1 MSEINKSKSVMIK
14 PILNQEDQNLLIR
27 TKYISKKDLDH
38 EKSYYQYEKLK
49 HNLKKKLREKIM
61 DEFALKISEN
71 ESKKYIYTF
80 TSLNMKCDSRGL
92 YHRLKKINQNENIS
106 TKLKACFKTWFNKT
120 PNTVLKHRINT
131 NSKNDRN
138 RTIKIRYY
146 RYQNTCCSNLAK
158 KITDMTT
165 KRKRPKVQIKTTITP
180 HIEEKPKYKYNY
192 SCNNSKVFY
201 SKSEFGENDNNKG
214 NIYIGKKNGNS
225 YYYEKKYNNFG
236 SLTII
241 QHNVENSKKNRYR
254 MYKNG
259 SCCFN
264 NTLALPKSSR
274 NKFNTNNTTNES
286 QKNIGSSRSSWTI
299 FCNTVS
305 GRKAGENKENL
316 N

>member
-61 DEFALKISEN
+61 DEFALKISQN
-71 ESKKYIYTF
+71 ESKKNIYTF

>member
-1 MSEINKSKSVMIK
+1 
-14 PILNQEDQNLLIR
+14 
-27 TKYISKKDLDH
+27 
-38 EKSYYQYEKLK
+38 
-49 HNLKKKLREKIM
+49 M

-71 ESKKYIYTF
+71 ESKKNIYTF

-106 TKLKACFKTWFNKT
+106 TKLKACFKNWLNKT

-180 HIEEKPKYKYNY
+180 LIEEKPKYKYNY

>member
-71 ESKKYIYTF
+71 ESKKNIYTF

-146 RYQNTCCSNLAK
+146 RYQITCCSNLAK
-158 KITDMTT
+158 KLTDMTT

-180 HIEEKPKYKYNY
+180 LIEEKPKYKYNY
-192 SCNNSKVFY
+192 CCNNSKVFY

-214 NIYIGKKNGNS
+214 NIYIGKKNGNT

-254 MYKNG
+254 MYKNC

-286 QKNIGSSRSSWTI
+286 QKNLGSSRSSWTI

-305 GRKAGENKENL
+305 GRKSGENKENL

>member
-1 MSEINKSKSVMIK
+1 MSEINKSKSVMIN

-49 HNLKKKLREKIM
+49 HNLKKKLRERIM

-71 ESKKYIYTF
+71 ESKKNIYSF

-192 SCNNSKVFY
+192 SCNNSKVSY
-201 SKSEFGENDNNKG
+201 SKSEFGENDSNKG

-259 SCCFN
+259 SCCFD
-264 NTLALPKSSR
+264 NTLTLPKSSR
-274 NKFNTNNTTNES
+274 NKFNNNNTSNES
-286 QKNIGSSRSSWTI
+286 QKNLGSSRSSWTI

>member
-71 ESKKYIYTF
+71 ESKKNIYTF

-92 YHRLKKINQNENIS
+92 YHRLKKINQNENKS

-201 SKSEFGENDNNKG
+201 SKSELGDNDNNKG